1 MALNRVER
9 LDDLLRVAREVG
21 PTPVAIAL
29 PEDPELLL
37 AVRDAVR
44 AGIALP
50 YLVGDSRRIA
60 AVAEKEGVD
69 LTELRAQLVEVPNQD
84 GAAEAARRAVG
95 LVRQGAAKLLMKG
108 KMETA
113 ELLHA
118 VLDREAGLRTG
129 RLLSHVALIEMP
141 GVDRLMYITDGG
153 VVLFPTL
160 QQKLEIAKNAVAV
173 AHALGLA
180 EPRIAV
186 LAPAELVNPEIPAT
200 VDAAA
205 LSKMAD
211 RGQITGALVDGPF
224 GLDNA
229 VSRAAA
235 ETKGIV
241 GPVAG
246 RADILLV
253 PSVEAGNLMA
263 KVMTFMAGG
272 RMAGIVVGAR
282 VPIVITSRA
291 DPHQGKLLSIALG
304 VILAAARDGEGEV
317 APEARKGA
325 APKLGLPGQVPSA
338 REPDR
343 RPAGRK

>member
-1 MALNRVER
+1 MARTKVER
-9 LDDLLRVAREVG
+9 LDDLLAVARGVG
-21 PTPVAIAL
+21 PARVAIAS
-29 PEDPELLL
+29 PEEREVLL

-50 YLVGDSRRIA
+50 YLVGDGQRIA
-60 AVAEKEGVD
+60 AVAAREGID
-69 LTELRAQLVEVPNQD
+69 LQELKGQLVDVPAGEGQSTEV
-84 GAAEAARRAVG
+84 ARRAVE
-95 LVRQGAAKLLMKG
+95 LVHRGQATVLMKG

-113 ELLHA
+113 DLLRA
-118 VLDREAGLRTG
+118 TLDRDVGLRTG

-141 GVDRLMYITDGG
+141 GLDRLLYVTDGG
-153 VVLFPTL
+153 VVLFPNL
-160 QQKLEIAKNAVAV
+160 HQKLDIARNAVAV

-180 EPRIAV
+180 EPKIAV
-186 LAPAELVNPEIPAT
+186 LAPAELVNSEIPAT

-205 LSKMAD
+205 LAKMAD

-229 VSRAAA
+229 VSIAAA
-235 ETKGIV
+235 ETKGIH

-263 KVMTFMAGG
+263 KVMTFLAGG
-272 RMAGIVVGAR
+272 RMAGIVVGASA
-282 VPIVITSRA
+282 PIVITSRA

-304 VILAAARDGEGEV
+304 VILAAEQKGERAQGS
-317 APEARKGA
+317 RKGA
-325 APKLGLPGQVPSA
+325 VPELGLSGEALSEGDSGGKLAGQ
-338 REPDR
+338 R
-343 RPAGRK
+343 

>member
-1 MALNRVER
+1 MARSKIER
-9 LDDLLRVAREVG
+9 LDDLLAAARAVG
-21 PTPVAIAL
+21 PTPAAIAA
-29 PEDPELLL
+29 PEDREVLL
-37 AVRDAVR
+37 AVRDAAR

-50 YLVGDSRRIA
+50 FLVGDGRRIA
-60 AVAEKEGVD
+60 AIAAKEGID
-69 LTELRAQLVEVPNQD
+69 LRELKAQMVEVPAREG

-95 LVRQGAAKLLMKG
+95 LVRQGQAKLLVKG

-113 ELLHA
+113 ELLRA
-118 VLDREAGLRTG
+118 VLDRDAGLRTG

-141 GVDRLMYITDGG
+141 GVDRLMYVTDGG

-160 QQKLEIAKNAVAV
+160 RQKLEIARNAVAV

-180 EPRIAV
+180 EPRVAV
-186 LAPAELVNPEIPAT
+186 LAPAESVNPEIPAT

-229 VSRAAA
+229 VSVAAA
-235 ETKGIV
+235 ETKGIG

-263 KVMTFMAGG
+263 KVMTFLAGG
-272 RMAGIVVGAR
+272 RMAGIVVGAAA
-282 VPIVITSRA
+282 PIVIASRA

-304 VILAAARDGEGEV
+304 VVLAAGQEGEAAQESQEGAV
-317 APEARKGA
+317 PE
-325 APKLGLPGQVPSA
+325 LGLSGRALLAEEPGGG
-338 REPDR
+338 
-343 RPAGRK
+343 PAGHK

>member
-1 MALNRVER
+1 MAAIKVER
-9 LDDLLRVAREVG
+9 LDDLVAAAREVG
-21 PTPVAIAL
+21 PVPVAIAA
-29 PEDPELLL
+29 PEEREVLL
-37 AVRDAVR
+37 AVRDAVQ
-44 AGIALP
+44 AGIAVP
-50 YLVGDSRRIA
+50 FLVGDGRRIE
-60 AVAEKEGVD
+60 AVASKEGID
-69 LTELRAQLVEVPNQD
+69 LRDLKAEMVEVSPED
-84 GAAEAARRAVG
+84 GGAPEAARRAVG
-95 LVRQGAAKLLMKG
+95 LVRQGQARLLMKG

-113 ELLHA
+113 DLLKA
-118 VLDREAGLRTG
+118 VLDRDAGLRAG

-229 VSRAAA
+229 VSVAAA
-235 ETKGIV
+235 ETKGIR
-241 GPVAG
+241 GEVAG

-272 RMAGIVVGAR
+272 QMAGIVVGAGA
-282 VPIVITSRA
+282 PIVITSRA
-291 DPHQGKLLSIALG
+291 DPHRGKLLSIALG
-304 VILAAARDGEGEV
+304 VILAD
-317 APEARKGA
+317 
-325 APKLGLPGQVPSA
+325 
-338 REPDR
+338 
-343 RPAGRK
+343 